1 MDPNINL
8 DVLDKDTTYNPL
20 VGGFKSGE
28 GGDRREA
35 QSYSGWCSFLLLIF
49 VHKSGIV
56 LATEIFIEIVQHVT
70 SAFIPFF
77 KFLAMNNML
86 YMRLSEQS

>member
-28 GGDRREA
+28 GGVDRREA
-35 QSYSGWCSFLLLIF
+35 QSYSGTLDGGGENHFF
-49 VHKSGIV
+49 IV
-56 LATEIFIEIVQHVT
+56 
-70 SAFIPFF
+70 
-77 KFLAMNNML
+77 
-86 YMRLSEQS
+86 

>member
-28 GGDRREA
+28 SGDRREA
-35 QSYSGWCSFLLLIF
+35 QSYSGNFG
-49 VHKSGIV
+49 K
-56 LATEIFIEIVQHVT
+56 
-70 SAFIPFF
+70 F
-77 KFLAMNNML
+77 KGD
-86 YMRLSEQS
+86 SVVD